1 MKGSS
6 ILLNRLWRPVLS
18 LAAPT
23 VVVILALWLLDILN
37 FRAAI
42 VAIVLAVVG
51 TGFVVRLLL
60 SDIAALRD
68 YTIALSENRDV
79 RHPKLVFGDTLI
91 QVLASIRRLSRAGS
105 DKAEIFV
112 SDAKMSGLD
121 HLPDP
126 VLMLDSNRQIVRDN
140 MASRDLLGGNLVGR
154 NLAAVLRN
162 PAVLDAVDS
171 LLDGGVTTAEVEFD
185 FQVPVVRYF
194 SVRLARVAAAESQPI
209 AVVIALHDVTEMKR
223 ADQMRSDFVANA
235 SHELRTPLSV
245 LLGCIQTL
253 RGSARNDP
261 EAQEEFIGMMEGH
274 AERMARL
281 VDDLLS
287 LSRIEMNEHAVP
299 GDTIEI
305 EEVVTRTIGALA
317 PKAEALGMTLKTDFD
332 ETVQKVVQGDD
343 QDLQMALQNLIDNA
357 LKYGAEGSAVTISI
371 QLATDDQLSQLPRD
385 MEYLAISIRD
395 QGAGI
400 APEHL
405 PRLTERFYR
414 VDSARSRQLGGT
426 GLGLAIVKHVVNRH
440 RGHLHIK
447 SVVDEGSVFTIVLP
461 VRAGEGETSAE
472 RVSLTAADDHS
483 PSETG

>member
-1 MKGSS
+1 MKDSS
-6 ILLNRLWRPVLS
+6 IPLHKLWRPVLS
-18 LAAPT
+18 VAAPT
-23 VVVILALWLLDILN
+23 IVVILALWLLDILN

-68 YTIALSENRDV
+68 YAVALSENRDA
-79 RHPKLVFGDTLI
+79 RHPQLVFGDTLI
-91 QVLASIRRLSRAGS
+91 QILAAIRRLSRAGN

-112 SDAKMSGLD
+112 NDAKLSGLD

-126 VLMLDSNRQIVRDN
+126 VLMLDSDRQIVRDN
-140 MASRDLLGGNLVGR
+140 TASRELLGGDLVGR

-171 LLDGGVTTAEVEFD
+171 LLNGEADTADVEFD

-194 SVRLARVAAAESQPI
+194 NVRLARVAPSENQPI
-209 AVVIALHDVTEMKR
+209 AVVIGLHDITEMKR

-287 LSRIEMNEHAVP
+287 LSRIEMNEHEVP
-299 GDTIEI
+299 GDIIEI

-332 ETVQKVVQGDD
+332 ETAEKKVQGDED
-343 QDLQMALQNLIDNA
+343 ELHMALQNLIDNA
-357 LKYGAEGSAVTISI
+357 LKYGAEGSTVTITTRS
-371 QLATDDQLSQLPRD
+371 ATENHLSQLPRD
-385 MEYLAISIRD
+385 TEYLALSIRD
-395 QGAGI
+395 QGEGI
-400 APEHL
+400 AAEHL

-440 RGHLHIK
+440 RGHLHIA
-447 SVVDEGSVFTIVLP
+447 SVVGEGSVFTIVLP
-461 VRAGEGETSAE
+461 ISTHETEAPEGPIA
-472 RVSLTAADDHS
+472 VAAPDDHP